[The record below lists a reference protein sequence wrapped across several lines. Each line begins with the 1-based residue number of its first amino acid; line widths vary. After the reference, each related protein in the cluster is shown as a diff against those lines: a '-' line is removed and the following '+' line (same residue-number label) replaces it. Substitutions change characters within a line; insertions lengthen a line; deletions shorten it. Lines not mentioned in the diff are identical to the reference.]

1 MRFPLQP
8 SLGTVLAILTCLQA
22 FGVYIYLKGFLLTRQ
37 TLNIRGYSRTPWD
50 RLPLSSAS
58 SPVVLP
64 SIPSGYAFNRTIII
78 VIDAL
83 RFDFS
88 VHSNHTDHYLNK
100 LPVIQRLL
108 DTRPQ
113 SSLLF
118 QFRADPPTT
127 TMQRIKGLMT
137 GSLPTFIDV
146 GSNFASSEVQEDHL
160 LHHVKQ
166 RYNNIYFMGDDT
178 WVHLYPD
185 VFDQPDRTFDSDSFK
200 MLDLDSVD
208 DSILSHLWPL
218 MASDNWELAVAH
230 FLGVDHCGHT
240 HGPSHPNMARKL
252 DQMNT
257 VIERILDQV
266 DNNTL
271 FILMGDHGM
280 SPEGDHGGES
290 LEELMSTLFIH
301 SGRPLGLGSHPE
313 PQENTYYRHLFERVH
328 DARMNKL
335 GYDIKAISER
345 LRYDASSY
353 PVVAQVN
360 LVPTLSYLLQVPI
373 PFGNLG
379 AIIPDLLLPDKPS
392 NNKIYN
398 LLHIV
403 GQFRINALQVYDYL
417 IHYSQQT
424 RQPDFSTTQLGPIL
438 KHLYDADN
446 IMSELASQASFTTY
460 LDNITILPE
469 DQQEQFINSIE
480 QALFEYDAFL
490 IGTIQYC
497 ESIWAQFDAGSMLL
511 GIVLLGLSVVVSM
524 LSMNIEI
531 TCNRLLYSTLFMVP
545 VFFALQPFTIT
556 LWQHGWFEKMS
567 YTDWLGVL
575 FSFYMCC
582 LFSSVTCLK
591 TNPLSLDWG
600 LTFMISLVQSF
611 TLGSNSYVVW
621 EDASVRYML
630 SALSILWFARN
641 CLSTRH
647 GLNLA
652 RVVQAAKEPLL
663 FLIVVR
669 LTSVTGQC
677 REEQFPY
684 CQYLHHDFLSFDSYS
699 ATFVS
704 IGFIATVILV
714 LFYSSLLLKRSVG
727 KDRIPHNA
735 YRLCGMVVAIR
746 MVVEIHQSSIETA
759 TIWVMV
765 PAVVRKILDVY
776 LPRLVYALCVF
787 ISAYVVYQR
796 SCYSK
801 TQQGWVLL
809 FIWSTMLAMLQR
821 PLASLIILLS
831 PWVVRL
837 LSNGDQ
843 TSLLLRL
850 TLLQFFGHHLFFV
863 TGHQTT
869 FTSLPW
875 KAAFVGFDDMNY
887 YGGMILVTLSTLAGY
902 IISWIGWLVLLSKEA
917 SKRDIKQSLFLL
929 ILMQAAPTFLCAIF
943 VFILRRHLMT
953 WKIFAP
959 RFLFQ
964 ILLDIGAHLAA
975 NMLERMSA

>member
-37 TLNIRGYSRTPWD
+37 TLNIRGHSRTSWD
-50 RLPLSSAS
+50 RFPLSSAS
-58 SPVVLP
+58 SPTVLP

-88 VHSNHTDHYLNK
+88 VHSSHTDHYLNK

-108 DTRPQ
+108 DTQPQ

-218 MASDNWELAVAH
+218 MDSDNWELAIAH

-240 HGPSHPNMARKL
+240 YGPSHPNMARKL

-257 VIERILDQV
+257 VIERILGQV

-313 PQENTYYRHLFERVH
+313 PQENTY
-328 DARMNKL
+328 
-335 GYDIKAISER
+335 
-345 LRYDASSY
+345 

-392 NNKIYN
+392 DNKIYN

-403 GQFRINALQVYDYL
+403 GQFRINALQVYDYI

-424 RQPDFSTTQLGPIL
+424 KQPDFSTTQLGPIL

-446 IMSELASQASFTTY
+446 IMFEL
-460 LDNITILPE
+460 
-469 DQQEQFINSIE
+469 
-480 QALFEYDAFL
+480 ALFEYDAFL

-511 GIVLLGLSVVVSM
+511 GIALLGLSVIVSM

-531 TCNRLLYSTLFMVP
+531 TRNRLLYSTLFMVP
-545 VFFALQPFTIT
+545 VLFALQPFTIT

-575 FSFYMCC
+575 FSFYVCC

-600 LTFMISLVQSF
+600 LTFIISLAQSF

-621 EDASVRYML
+621 EDASVRYVL
-630 SALSILWFARN
+630 SALSILWFTRN

-647 GLNLA
+647 DPNLA
-652 RVVQAAKEPLL
+652 MVVQAAKEPLL
-663 FLIVVR
+663 FLTVVR
-669 LTSVTGQC
+669 LTSATGQC

-684 CQYLHHDFLSFDSYS
+684 CQYLHHDFLSYDSYS
-699 ATFVS
+699 ATLVS
-704 IGFIATVILV
+704 ISFIVTVILV

-727 KDRIPHNA
+727 KDRIPHSV
-735 YRLCGMVVAIR
+735 YQLCGMIVAIR
-746 MVVEIHQSSIETA
+746 MIVEIHQSSTETA
-759 TIWVMV
+759 TGWMMV
-765 PAVVRKILDVY
+765 PVVVRKILDVY

-787 ISAYVVYQR
+787 ISAYVVHQR

-801 TQQGWVLL
+801 PQQGWVLL

-837 LSNGDQ
+837 LFNGDQ

-863 TGHQTT
+863 TGHQAT

-887 YGGMILVTLSTLAGY
+887 YGGMVLVTLSTLAGY

-929 ILMQAAPTFLCAIF
+929 ILMQAVPTFLCAIF

-964 ILLDIGAHLAA
+964 ILLDIGAHLAT
-975 NMLERMSA
+975 NVLERMSA